1 MPTATSFS
9 TPTASTMVRHWR
21 AYCAERCIV
30 RVRREAR
37 CRIPGAARRN
47 LEECSWVTQLTW
59 RRKPKGTIAC
69 WESGGGPK
77 TLSGWVPQGPR
88 AMVNA

>member
-1 MPTATSFS
+1 MQDRDGRAIIGVGGGESPMSPVDRRGS
-9 TPTASTMVRHWR
+9 TDLGAVYSETGTHG
-21 AYCAERCIV
+21 
-30 RVRREAR
+30 VRREAR

-47 LEECSWVTQLTW
+47 SEECSWVTQLTW

-77 TLSGWVPQGPR
+77 TL
-88 AMVNA
+88 